1 MNFGAHE
8 RRTNGDGSPASNP
21 SPVRNSSFSV
31 RMKWLSFAGLLVLA
45 AGVVFWYFPQE
56 PFLAPPIPSDLNR
69 LEPQLHAY
77 VAEKI
82 KWLLEDPQDPMRHA
96 TLGLVYAVNT
106 LWPEARIAFQNAAA
120 LNPNEPLAH
129 LYVAVATQ
137 ELGEQDAVLG
147 LYRQVTIRF
156 PEFPPGFDR
165 LGTALLKAGANG
177 EAETAFKKLIAI
189 APKEWRGYS
198 GLGEIELRRG
208 EHANAAAQFRKALE
222 LEPAAQIVHHLLG
235 LSLRGM
241 GNMEE
246 ADRELRQ
253 GLDAVVYPMP
263 DPWAASASQHMML
276 LQDQFEMAN
285 AYSKSGEPLKAIEIL
300 ERARKYHPN
309 HVSLLNNLAVAYHF
323 ASQPNR
329 AHELAMRVIEL
340 DPKNLSGYVNLASS
354 GISLNLTNEAL
365 KYADKA
371 IEISPNTPHGFLSK
385 ANILLALEHDAEAL
399 EALKSALEFDPQNAQ
414 LQLEIGDVCLYNLSR
429 PKEALGYFQRA
440 SQQNPTWPAALVSL
454 ADVHIRM
461 GNTNEA
467 LASITAIEKLDSRD
481 PSIPFLRERLS
492 KLTSQ

>member
-1 MNFGAHE
+1 MNFGAHN
-8 RRTNGDGSPASNP
+8 RRTNRDGNSGSDS
-21 SPVRNSSFSV
+21 SPVRNTSLSV

-45 AGVVFWYFPQE
+45 AGLVFWYFPQK
-56 PFLAPPIPSDLNR
+56 PLLAPPIPSDLNR

-82 KWLLEDPQDPMRHA
+82 KWLLEDPEDPMRHA

-137 ELGEQDAVLG
+137 ELGEPSAALG

-156 PEFPPGFDR
+156 PEFPQGFDR
-165 LGTALLKAGANG
+165 LGTALLKAGADE
-177 EAETAFKKLIAI
+177 EAETAFEKLIAI

-208 EHANAAAQFRKALE
+208 EHASATAHFRKALE
-222 LEPAAQIVHHLLG
+222 FEPDAQIVHHLLG

-241 GNMEE
+241 GNLEE
-246 ADRELRQ
+246 AGRELRQ

-300 ERARKYHPN
+300 ERARKHHPN

-323 ASQPNR
+323 GGQASR

-340 DPKNLSGYVNLASS
+340 DPNNLSGYVNLASS
-354 GISLNLTNEAL
+354 GVSLNLTNEAL
-365 KYADKA
+365 KYANKA

-385 ANILLALEHDAEAL
+385 ANILLALERDAEAL
-399 EALKSALEFDPQNAQ
+399 EALKLALEVDPQNAQ
-414 LQLEIGDVCLYNLSR
+414 LQLEMGDVCLHNLSR
-429 PKEALGYFQRA
+429 PQEALGYYQQA
-440 SQQNPTWPAALVSL
+440 VMQNPTWPAALASL
-454 ADVHIRM
+454 ADVHIRL

-481 PSIPFLRERLS
+481 PSIPFLRDRLS
-492 KLTSQ
+492 KFTSQ